1 MDTQNLE
8 LRTVVYASLAS
19 RNSKKNQDTDI
30 EGDTISS
37 SKAKSFADMSE
48 GDEHC
53 LLGHNV
59 EY

>member
-1 MDTQNLE
+1 MQNLE

-19 RNSKKNQDTDI
+19 RNSKKKDTDI
-30 EGDTISS
+30 GGDISS
-37 SKAKSFADMSE
+37 SKTKSFADMSE